1 MKATAIM
8 TVHVRVHVHIRMYME
23 AIWRNTAW
31 VNSSVW
37 SYLLCNCDVL

>member
-8 TVHVRVHVHIRMYME
+8 TAHVCVHVHICMYVV
-23 AIWRNTAW
+23 AIWRIAGW